1 MAHHS
6 YDSSGAS
13 HGSLKSYATGFLLS
27 LILTVISFGLVM
39 DGMLQHG
46 LIMAC
51 IVAAAVIQMIVQVHY
66 FLHLDTSS
74 AQRWNVMAL
83 LYTVLIVAI
92 LVGGTIWIMANS
104 QSHMMHGVMPM
115 GH

>member
-13 HGSLKSYATGFLLS
+13 HGSLKSYAVGFALS
-27 LILTVISFGLVM
+27 LILTVVSFGLVM
-39 DGMLQHG
+39 DGMLPRG
-46 LIMAC
+46 VIMVG
-51 IVAAAVIQMIVQVHY
+51 IVAAAVVQMIVQVHY

-74 AQRWNVMAL
+74 AQRWNVLAL

-92 LVGGTIWIMANS
+92 LVGGTVWIMVNS
-104 QSHMMHGVMPM
+104 QAHMMHGVMPM

>member
-1 MAHHS
+1 MTHPVHDA
-6 YDSSGAS
+6 SGAS
-13 HGSLKSYATGFLLS
+13 HGSLKSYATGFALS
-27 LILTVISFGLVM
+27 LILTVIAFGLVL
-39 DGMLQHG
+39 DGMLPRG
-46 LIMAC
+46 TVVAGIV
-51 IVAAAVIQMIVQVHY
+51 VAAVVQMIVQIHY

-92 LVGGTIWIMANS
+92 LVGGTMWIMLNS
-104 QSHMMHGVMPM
+104 QLHMMGGAMHM